1 MQTDYDV
8 AIVGGGMVGASLACA
23 LSGASLRTILIE
35 AVPFRS
41 DDQPSYDERGLS
53 LSLATQRIL
62 EALAVWP
69 ALAPAATPIEH
80 IHVSDRG
87 RFGFV
92 RLHAAELGIPALG
105 HVAPA
110 RELGRALLQNVEAA
124 ANVELLCPA
133 QVATARPGPDRV
145 RLQFHDGIPD
155 LACRLLVVAD
165 GSHSTLRESLG
176 MPAAVKDYGQTAVVA
191 AISPERPHR
200 NWAYERFTDTGP
212 LALLPLREN
221 RCALV
226 YSVPSGGE
234 RTLLAE
240 GDEEFLARVQ
250 SRFGR
255 RLGRFLKVGA
265 RRSYP
270 LMRIT
275 ARRQAGERVL
285 LLGNAAHTVHPNS
298 AQGFNLGLRDAA
310 ALAEYLTAAAV
321 VDPGA
326 PTLLQEYCEARRA
339 DQNRVL
345 RFTDGLTRLFYNNW
359 PARIALRDTGM
370 LLLDIL
376 PGLKRD
382 FMRRAMGISGR
393 QPRLVLGPPLPGGSR
408 GD

>member
-1 MQTDYDV
+1 MQADYDV

-23 LSGASLRTILIE
+23 LAGSPLRTVLIE

-41 DDQPSYDERGLS
+41 DAQPSYDERGLS

-62 EALAVWP
+62 ESLAVWP

-92 RLHAAELGIPALG
+92 RLHAADMGIPALG

-110 RELGRALLQNVEAA
+110 RELGRALLQGVEAA

-133 QVATARPGPDRV
+133 AVAAARPGLDRV
-145 RLQFHDGIPD
+145 RLEFHDDIPD
-155 LACRLLVVAD
+155 LGCRLLVVAD
-165 GSHSTLRESLG
+165 GSRSALRESLG
-176 MPAAVKDYGQTAVVA
+176 MAAAVKDYGQTAVVA
-191 AISPERPHR
+191 AVSPELPHR
-200 NWAYERFTDTGP
+200 NWAFERFTDTGP

-221 RCALV
+221 RCVLV
-226 YSVPSGGE
+226 YTVPTGE
-234 RTLLAE
+234 EHGLLAA
-240 GDEEFLARVQ
+240 GDEEFLGRAQ

-255 RLGRFLKVGA
+255 RLGRFIKVGA

-270 LMRIT
+270 LVRIT

-285 LLGNAAHTVHPNS
+285 LLGNAAHTVHPNG

-310 ALAEYLTAAAV
+310 ALAEHLTGEGV
-321 VDPGA
+321 TDPGA
-326 PTLLQEYCEARRA
+326 RTLLQDYCDARRA

-345 RFTDGLTRLFYNNW
+345 RFTDGLTRLFYNNR
-359 PARIALRDTGM
+359 PARIAVRDAGM

-376 PGLKRD
+376 PGLKQG
-382 FMRRAMGISGR
+382 FMRRAMGIGGR
-393 QPRLVLGPPLPGGSR
+393 QPRLVMGAPLPGGSR